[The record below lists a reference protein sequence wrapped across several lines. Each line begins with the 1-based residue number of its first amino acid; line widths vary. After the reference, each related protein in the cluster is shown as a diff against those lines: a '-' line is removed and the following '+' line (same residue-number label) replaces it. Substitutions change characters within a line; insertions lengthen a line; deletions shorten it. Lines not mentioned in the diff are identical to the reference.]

1 MSGQSAEVYRI
12 DWVPGSDLL
21 HGVCHCGAE
30 HLASDPIAMWEWML
44 AHPLGHEGSQGIQ
57 GSSQQSSTEIS
68 PQITA
73 GESSS
78 DGRHA

>member
-12 DWVPGSDLL
+12 DWVPGSDQL

-44 AHPLGHEGSQGIQ
+44 GHPLGHEASQGISQ
-57 GSSQQSSTEIS
+57 GIS
-68 PQITA
+68 HGITA
-73 GESSS
+73 GGSSS